1 MDYRAILA
9 HTDEHSL
16 REALA
21 RRRERNILT
30 DAAQKVAAGI
40 TSLDEVRGLSG
51 GMIA

>member
-1 MDYRAILA
+1 MDYRAILG